1 MLTLDWKKAFPNL
14 DLDSP
19 AWRKQLKFI
28 TAMENKVAYVGGF
41 GSGKTLAG
49 SLRTYML
56 ANHIP
61 GNRIIVARRTYRELQ
76 DSTKRTFM
84 EWLPRDLYVGERKSD
99 DIVFLRARNGG
110 VSEVWFRSLNNPE
123 KYKSTE
129 IGAYWIDEAT
139 EAKQEEFRLLAS
151 RLRLP
156 AASHYRPGFLT
167 TNPCPKSHWLYDEFV
182 TKHEEGSTL
191 LVQASTYDNRHNLP
205 PGYIEEL
212 ERTYPPDWIDMYL
225 KGEFGITLEGMPV
238 TPQFRPVVEIN
249 GVKVHWH
256 VAPRKL
262 EWDRNLS
269 LKRSW
274 DPGRIRP
281 ACVVW
286 QVSKKGQW
294 MKLWEL
300 MGNNHPGN
308 IFIPMV
314 KRILTDK
321 FEGAHYQDYAD
332 PQVYEQNKEDGR
344 SWNDE
349 LVDNG
354 IRVIKIPRTSPNAR
368 ADLMNKMMSQTTRDG
383 EPLIVIDPTCE
394 ISIEAY
400 RGGWHRAKPEMGRPI
415 HDDPV
420 KDGYYE
426 HLMDADGYLIVGAYQ
441 GMGSGSLSKL
451 DRDKLRIRSKKRR
464 RSYH

>member
-1 MLTLDWKKAFPNL
+1 
-14 DLDSP
+14 
-19 AWRKQLKFI
+19 
-28 TAMENKVAYVGGF
+28 
-41 GSGKTLAG
+41 
-49 SLRTYML
+49 
-56 ANHIP
+56 
-61 GNRIIVARRTYRELQ
+61 
-76 DSTKRTFM
+76 
-84 EWLPRDLYVGERKSD
+84 
-99 DIVFLRARNGG
+99 
-110 VSEVWFRSLNNPE
+110 
-123 KYKSTE
+123 
-129 IGAYWIDEAT
+129 
-139 EAKQEEFRLLAS
+139 
-151 RLRLP
+151 
-156 AASHYRPGFLT
+156 
-167 TNPCPKSHWLYDEFV
+167 
-182 TKHEEGSTL
+182 
-191 LVQASTYDNRHNLP
+191 
-205 PGYIEEL
+205 
-212 ERTYPPDWIDMYL
+212 
-225 KGEFGITLEGMPV
+225 MPV

-256 VAPRKL
+256 VAPKNL

-286 QVSKKGQW
+286 QVTKQGQW
-294 MKLWEL
+294 RKLWEM

-314 KRILTDK
+314 KRILNEK
-321 FEGAHYQDYAD
+321 FDGAHYQDYAD

-383 EPLIVIDPTCE
+383 EPLIVIDPACE

-441 GMGSGSLSKL
+441 GMGSGSLSKM